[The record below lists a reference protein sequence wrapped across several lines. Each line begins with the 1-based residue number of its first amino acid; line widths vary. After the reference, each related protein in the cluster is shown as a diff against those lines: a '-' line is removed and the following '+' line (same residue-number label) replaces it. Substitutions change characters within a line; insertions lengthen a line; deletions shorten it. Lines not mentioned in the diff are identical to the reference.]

1 MQRAWYRDWNLSLD
15 EPETD
20 LRTVAAHRQ
29 SVIADRQR
37 ADRPLCGRF
46 HMGSATP
53 LETRT
58 LPGALV
64 SCPARDAPAL
74 RRQGQGTDA
83 TQGQSRIWRA
93 SSQPSPQDT
102 HLGDSVTASDGVAAT
117 VVTLSLVVAF
127 GIICEMPGQLGCL
140 LATRSNVLPLLG
152 HSSSSDLDESSL
164 DAHLLVAEACFRLC
178 YTRQCSARDA
188 LRRELWCIS
197 ALAVPDHSQRGVV
210 VTGSSAGT
218 SNIR

>member
-1 MQRAWYRDWNLSLD
+1 
-15 EPETD
+15 
-20 LRTVAAHRQ
+20 
-29 SVIADRQR
+29 
-37 ADRPLCGRF
+37 
-46 HMGSATP
+46 MGSARIDPCVDVSTWVAQH
-53 LETRT
+53 LSR
-58 LPGALV
+58 LALCQGRL
-64 SCPARDAPAL
+64 SAAL
-74 RRQGQGTDA
+74 RATLQRCGDKVKELDA

-93 SSQPSPQDT
+93 SFQPSPQDT

-178 YTRQCSARDA
+178 CTRQCSARDA

-197 ALAVPDHSQRGVV
+197 ALAVPDHTFSARSRRHRQQRGHKQHPLN
-210 VTGSSAGT
+210 TP
-218 SNIR
+218 RKLQ